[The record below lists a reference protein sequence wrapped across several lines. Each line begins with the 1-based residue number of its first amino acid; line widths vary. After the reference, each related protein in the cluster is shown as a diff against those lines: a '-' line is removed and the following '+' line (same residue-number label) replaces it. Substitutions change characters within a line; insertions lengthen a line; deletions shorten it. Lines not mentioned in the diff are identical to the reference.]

1 MNLFLYLFTK
11 NKKYLLTTMSTFLV
25 FYLLSKYVKPKTTT
39 TSTQT
44 IPNDYEKL
52 GQFLIATVPDESIV
66 WNYLANLKQ

>member
-1 MNLFLYLFTK
+1 
-11 NKKYLLTTMSTFLV
+11 MSTFLV